1 MVACDWT
8 PPTVSPSAHPRG
20 GPTSAETAPEFLA
33 AITTELEARGLTVQQ
48 SRRQGVLAEIAAS
61 SPAHPERGSVGIGC
75 DGFLIWERWAPA
87 ANSDRAAEIVRLI
100 AWVLMRDRAPATGVT
115 P

>member
-1 MVACDWT
+1 M
-8 PPTVSPSAHPRG
+8 
-20 GPTSAETAPEFLA
+20 TAPEFLA
-33 AITTELEARGLTVQQ
+33 AITQELEARGLTVQQ

-61 SPAHPERGSVGIGC
+61 SPAHPERGSVGIGY
-75 DGFLIWERWAPA
+75 DGSMIWERWAPA
-87 ANSDRAAEIVRLI
+87 ANGDRAAEIVRLI